1 MVAKT
6 GTLMHT
12 SSLTGILSTVKGKVT
27 FGIFHQMTGAKGNA
41 KIVQDK
47 VVDKLFELNDGSVK
61 FNYTPEFFFPAYE
74 ELR

>member
-1 MVAKT
+1 M
-6 GTLMHT
+6 
-12 SSLTGILSTVKGKVT
+12 
-27 FGIFHQMTGAKGNA
+27 KGNA

-61 FNYTPEFFFPAYE
+61 FDYKPEFFFPAYE